1 MKKNMLKL
9 LCLIVLLSF
18 IPNGFALEHQDYMLK
33 KFDKVS
39 NVYVTKKNSE
49 HEIYDYMYIIAR
61 ASDQKHV
68 YCIEPGIHINEN
80 LMYTGY
86 TGSTGLMMSK
96 LSIEEL
102 ERIKLI
108 AYFGYGYFDNRN
120 GINHLDK
127 KWYAVAQKLIWDIA
141 PNGHEIYFT
150 KYLQGPKVDL
160 FSEETAE
167 LESLI
172 SNYNKI
178 PSFEREYSILLGD
191 TLRLIDSNN
200 VLSYFDLSVSNNN
213 INALIDGNNL
223 IINALE
229 SGNVTIT
236 LTKKFDNYGTV
247 PIVYSADNS
256 QTLFIG
262 GNLEPINMKININVK
277 GGKLVITKLD
287 SENKSLIPQGDA
299 LLAGAKY
306 DLLDE
311 NKNFITMLEINSEGI
326 AKTQNILIPN
336 KKYYLIEKD
345 ASKGYLLD
353 NKMYEFY
360 VDESLTKEL
369 ILYEDVIKRRI
380 NLYKVF
386 GSEKTGIMK
395 AEANV
400 TFDIYLKSENQYYS
414 SITTDSEGHASIYLP
429 YGTWIFKQVNG
440 EKNYEMAPDFEIVV
454 DENNRENITKIVS
467 DFKKKA
473 KIKVIKIDD
482 DTKETIPLDGIKFK
496 IKSLETNEFICQNV
510 TYPTFNK
517 ICTYETKN
525 GEFITPDA
533 LDYGSYALEEMEQEI
548 EGYIWNNNPLIFEI
562 SDNSITKENLVEV
575 KFFNKKIKGSLQVKK
590 VNSLTNM
597 PLADALIGVY
607 DELGNM
613 IDTGRTNIDG
623 IYKINNLT
631 YGRYY
636 YKELEAP
643 DGYILD
649 NDIHFFDID
658 DDIIITKI
666 LSNEKEPPTIV
677 KVPSTGIFSYNL
689 YLLFEIIAI
698 FTGVGLI
705 LYGKKKYI

>member
-1 MKKNMLKL
+1 MKNILKL

-18 IPNGFALEHQDYMLK
+18 MPNAFALEYQDYMLK

-68 YCIEPGIHINEN
+68 YCIEPGIHINESA
-80 LMYTGY
+80 LYTGHL
-86 TGSTGLMMSK
+86 GSDGLIMSK

-178 PSFEREYSILLGD
+178 PSFEREYNILLGD

-213 INALIDGNNL
+213 INAIIDGNNL

-262 GNLEPINMKININVK
+262 GNLEPITMKININVK

-311 NKNFITMLEINSEGI
+311 NKNFITTLEINSEGI
-326 AKTQNILIPN
+326 AKTQNVLVPN

-353 NKMYEFY
+353 KKMYEFY

-369 ILYEDVIKRRI
+369 VLYEDIIKRKVE
-380 NLYKVF
+380 LYKVF

-400 TFDIYLKSENQYYS
+400 TFDIYLKSLNQYYS
-414 SITTDSEGHASIYLP
+414 SITTDIEGHASIYLP

-473 KIKVIKIDD
+473 KVKVIKIDD

-496 IKSLETNEFICQNV
+496 IKSLETNEYVCQDV
-510 TYPTFNK
+510 IYPTLNK
-517 ICTYETKN
+517 LCTYETKN

-533 LDYGSYALEEMEQEI
+533 LDYGSYALEEIEQEI
-548 EGYIWNNNPLIFEI
+548 EGYILNNKPLIFEI

-575 KFFNKKIKGSLQVKK
+575 KFFNKKIKGSLQLKK

-623 IYKINNLT
+623 IYKIDNLT

-666 LSNEKEPPTIV
+666 LSNEKDPPTIV
-677 KVPSTGIFSYNL
+677 EVPSTGIFSYNL

-698 FTGVGLI
+698 FIGVGLI